1 MNYNIILFESFS
13 ALITI
18 EANNITQ
25 YPSLKLFVLEKGT
38 QCCLKSSELLKSVLK
53 RIRWIQSMTQYSP
66 TVYTLDPYKMSLCV
80 KFKANIMVRVSSQ
93 TFLQAFKPLISLI
106 YNFTKS
112 FTPILLYISNLLP
125 RSSIQ
130 FQHSPILRPLYN
142 AANG

>member
-1 MNYNIILFESFS
+1 MNYNITLFESFS

-18 EANNITQ
+18 ETNTDTQ
-25 YPSLKLFVLEKGT
+25 FPSLKVFVLEKGNH
-38 QCCLKSSELLKSVLK
+38 CCLKSSELLKSVLK

-66 TVYTLDPYKMSLCV
+66 AVYTINPYKMSFCV
-80 KFKANIMVRVSSQ
+80 KFKANIMVRVGSQ

-112 FTPILLYISNLLP
+112 FTPILLYTSNLLP
-125 RSSIQ
+125 RSSSQ
-130 FQHSPILRPLYN
+130 FQLSPILRPLYN